1 MKTEK
6 ELGQFRA
13 LDFDEED
20 ILFSSLVRYH
30 FEREAMED
38 LEKLNAGEFEEQ
50 PTQASRK
57 RVEKYYRREH
67 RLRILRHGYHLLQKV
82 SVFLVVLIA
91 GFTYLTISVDAVN
104 RVVVNW
110 LTEVYQTHT
119 HLSIELDDS
128 KVDLS
133 NVKINW
139 MPEGIA
145 VQRLDSSITFT
156 SFTLYYN
163 NQSIGSI
170 ICQNHDTNM
179 SLNTE
184 DAKCTYLSL
193 SGFDKVLL
201 IEHEKAIS
209 ILATKSDIIITIIVT
224 RSESYNFSV
233 GEVITILENI
243 EY

>member
-38 LEKLNAGEFEEQ
+38 LERLNAGEFEEQ

-91 GFTYLTISVDAVN
+91 GFTYLTVSVDAVN
-104 RVVVNW
+104 RAVVGW

-119 HLSIELDDS
+119 HLSIGIEDS
-128 KVDLS
+128 NVDLS
-133 NVKINW
+133 KVQVNWVPENITVK
-139 MPEGIA
+139 
-145 VQRLDSSITFT
+145 RLDSTIA
-156 SFTLYYN
+156 SFTLYYDE
-163 NQSIGSI
+163 QSVGSI
-170 ICQNHDTNM
+170 TCQNSNSNM

-184 DAKCTYLSL
+184 NAKSAYLSL
-193 SGFDKVLL
+193 PGFAQALL
-201 IEHEKAIS
+201 IEHEQAIS

>member
-38 LEKLNAGEFEEQ
+38 LERLNAGEFEEQ

-91 GFTYLTISVDAVN
+91 GFTYLTVSVDAVN
-104 RVVVNW
+104 RAVVGW

-119 HLSIELDDS
+119 HLSIGIEDS
-128 KVDLS
+128 SVDLS
-133 NVKINW
+133 KVQVNW
-139 MPEGIA
+139 VPENITVEKMSTEDALFNLLYQNQSVG
-145 VQRLDSSITFT
+145 SITCRNV
-156 SFTLYYN
+156 S
-163 NQSIGSI
+163 
-170 ICQNHDTNM
+170 TNV

-184 DAKCTYLSL
+184 NAKTTYLSL
-193 SGFDKVLL
+193 PNFDQVLL
-201 IEHEKAIS
+201 IEQEEAIM
-209 ILATKSDIIITIIVT
+209 LVATKSDVTITIIT
-224 RSESYNFSV
+224 FIHTGYPFTT
-233 GEVITILENI
+233 GEVLNILQNI
-243 EY
+243 HY

>member
-38 LEKLNAGEFEEQ
+38 LERLNAGEFEEQ

-91 GFTYLTISVDAVN
+91 GFTYLTVSVDAVN
-104 RVVVNW
+104 RAVVGW

-119 HLSIELDDS
+119 QLSIGIEDS
-128 KVDLS
+128 NVDLS
-133 NVKINW
+133 KVQVNW
-139 MPEGIA
+139 VPAKTTLDTSLSEEGYF
-145 VQRLDSSITFT
+145 SI
-156 SFTLYYN
+156 LYN
-163 NQSIGSI
+163 NQSVGSI
-170 ICQNHDTNM
+170 ALYNNDTNM
-179 SLNTE
+179 SVNTE
-184 DAKCTYLSL
+184 DAIVTELDSPK
-193 SGFDKVLL
+193 FDKIVLVERL
-201 IEHEKAIS
+201 DGIAAI
-209 ILATKSDIIITIIVT
+209 ATNSNVLITI
-224 RSESYNFSV
+224 SV
-233 GEVITILENI
+233 IKNMGYDFTTGEVLNVLQNI
-243 EY
+243 NY

>member
-38 LEKLNAGEFEEQ
+38 LERLNAGEFEEQ

-91 GFTYLTISVDAVN
+91 GFTYLTVSVDAVN
-104 RVVVNW
+104 RAVVGW

-119 HLSIELDDS
+119 HLSIGLEDS
-128 KVDLS
+128 SVDLS
-133 NVKINW
+133 KVQVNWVPENIIVK
-139 MPEGIA
+139 
-145 VQRLDSSITFT
+145 RLDSTIA
-156 SFTLYYN
+156 SFTLYYDE
-163 NQSIGSI
+163 QSVGSI
-170 ICQNHDTNM
+170 TCQNSNSNM

-184 DAKCTYLSL
+184 NAKSAYLSL
-193 SGFDKVLL
+193 PGFDKVLL
-201 IEHEKAIS
+201 IEHEQAIS